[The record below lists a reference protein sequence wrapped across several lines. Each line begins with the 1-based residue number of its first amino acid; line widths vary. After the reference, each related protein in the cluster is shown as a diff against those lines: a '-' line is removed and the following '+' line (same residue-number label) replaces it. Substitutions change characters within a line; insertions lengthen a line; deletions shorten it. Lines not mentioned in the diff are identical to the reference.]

1 MKDYCDFETKQSLS
15 CVNRRS
21 RDLFRQCQLKDMEH
35 YQFWRTEQRVFDVD
49 LDKLA
54 KCFVTFKKV
63 HQFYSGEVE
72 YSFLYV
78 LYSHNNKIETIDV
91 NLTGHLSASLV
102 RDVELVCGQVM
113 VTRGNALRELMNNK
127 KDLVHTI
134 MSLCREYEKCVP
146 RKGLTCL

>member
-63 HQFYSGEVE
+63 HQFYSGEAMTT
-72 YSFLYV
+72 
-78 LYSHNNKIETIDV
+78 NNGVVIAGIV
-91 NLTGHLSASLV
+91 
-102 RDVELVCGQVM
+102 LVCFGGGISLLLLLLCAGM
-113 VTRGNALRELMNNK
+113 GGMKALCE
-127 KDLVHTI
+127 
-134 MSLCREYEKCVP
+134 SC
-146 RKGLTCL
+146 GS